1 MRFSRRLPAFP
12 FPVLLS
18 LMRAVGQ
25 LEQIESVLP
34 EMPVSPK
41 DIYEK
46 KKTPKRVKHGKKSL
60 RKLGFQNNGLE
71 GLKPKKNPGNPMA
84 KYYTKKHFDTKE
96 EQLEYENMKLRI
108 ENELL
113 KKGYLMKGDGT
124 LVAFKNKNK

>member
-1 MRFSRRLPAFP
+1 MDIYTFSNAELVSMLGRRFKDYRIRCRLTQKELAEITGVSVPTIRNFENGKSYNVSLH
-12 FPVLLS
+12 VLLS

-34 EMPVSPK
+34 ELPVSPK

-71 GLKPKKNPGNPMA
+71 GLLWN
-84 KYYTKKHFDTKE
+84 
-96 EQLEYENMKLRI
+96 
-108 ENELL
+108 L
-113 KKGYLMKGDGT
+113 KK
-124 LVAFKNKNK
+124 